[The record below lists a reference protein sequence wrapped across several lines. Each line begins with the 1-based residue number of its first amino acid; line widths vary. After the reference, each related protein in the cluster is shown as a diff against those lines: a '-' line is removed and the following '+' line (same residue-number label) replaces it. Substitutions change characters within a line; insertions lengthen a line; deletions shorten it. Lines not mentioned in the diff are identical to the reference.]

1 MYLPL
6 LDSELRSSRRRRVA
20 KEKHAATVEKFERMM
35 AVNVRSTMM
44 CYKYAA
50 KQMIAQGRGGRILG
64 YKISY
69 LCFATTY

>member
-1 MYLPL
+1 V
-6 LDSELRSSRRRRVA
+6 SSRGPA
-20 KEKHAATVEKFERMM
+20 DDKPLKKDHAATVENFERMM

-64 YKISY
+64 HKISY
-69 LCFATTY
+69 LRSATTLI